1 MIPRYTRPEMGQI
14 WSEFTKFHS
23 WLQVEIAV
31 ATARVEMEGIP
42 YYVPDCLKKYA
53 KIDVSRIE
61 EIDRLI
67 DHDMNAFIR
76 AVSESISEGM
86 ADDEFSQ
93 VEIDVVLSH
102 LHAGLTSYDVEDTAL
117 ALRLST
123 STSIILEDLDA
134 LRVALIVSARR
145 HQNTPQIGRTH
156 LQHAEPITF
165 GLKLLNWYYSV
176 DQHRLHLAA
185 NRYLWEVGKISGA
198 VGTHTHLSPEIEE
211 VVGLKLKIPMARASS
226 QIVSREGIAYLMAS
240 LANIASSLGKFAA
253 DIEHLSSTEVREVF
267 ESHASG
273 KTGSSAMPHKSLQQ
287 FSNPNKSERIKS
299 LAKLVRA
306 NALVGAENIDI
317 RHEQDLTQSA
327 SERVIISGSLI
338 LVDYMITLFTRIIGE
353 MYVDEE
359 RMLENIWSTGG
370 VIFSQHVAK
379 ALMDKGMPRED
390 ARGLVTK
397 LCQKAASAK
406 KPNFKRVCERDP
418 EMVKWLT
425 PQELELC
432 FDLNHHLRNV
442 DKIFERFANEPN

>member
-1 MIPRYTRPEMGQI
+1 
-14 WSEFTKFHS
+14 
-23 WLQVEIAV
+23 
-31 ATARVEMEGIP
+31 
-42 YYVPDCLKKYA
+42 
-53 KIDVSRIE
+53 
-61 EIDRLI
+61 
-67 DHDMNAFIR
+67 
-76 AVSESISEGM
+76 
-86 ADDEFSQ
+86 
-93 VEIDVVLSH
+93 
-102 LHAGLTSYDVEDTAL
+102 
-117 ALRLST
+117 
-123 STSIILEDLDA
+123 
-134 LRVALIVSARR
+134 
-145 HQNTPQIGRTH
+145 
-156 LQHAEPITF
+156 
-165 GLKLLNWYYSV
+165 
-176 DQHRLHLAA
+176 
-185 NRYLWEVGKISGA
+185 
-198 VGTHTHLSPEIEE
+198 
-211 VVGLKLKIPMARASS
+211 
-226 QIVSREGIAYLMAS
+226 MAS

-370 VIFSQHVAK
+370 VIFSQHVTK

>member
-14 WSEFTKFHS
+14 WNEPTKFHS

-31 ATARVEMEGIP
+31 ATARASAGEIP
-42 YYVPDCLKKYA
+42 VYVPDYLEKYA
-53 KIDVSRIE
+53 EIDVDRIE
-61 EIDRLI
+61 ELDRLM

-76 AVSESISEGM
+76 AVSESISKGM
-86 ADDEFSQ
+86 AADKFSQ
-93 VEIDVVLSH
+93 EEIDIVLSH

-117 ALRLST
+117 ALRLRASV
-123 STSIILEDLDA
+123 SIILEDIENLSSV
-134 LRVALIVSARR
+134 LLSSARR
-145 HQNTPQIGRTH
+145 YKNTPQIGRTH

-165 GLKLLNWYYSV
+165 GLKLLNWYDAI
-176 DQHRLHLAA
+176 DQHKLYLDR
-185 NRYLWEVGKISGA
+185 NRDFWEVGKLSGA

-211 VVGLKLKIPMARASS
+211 AVGQKLQILMARVSS
-226 QIVSREGIAYLMAS
+226 QIVSREGVAYLMAT
-240 LANIASSLGKFAA
+240 LANIASSLGKFAG

-306 NALVGAENIDI
+306 NALVASENIDI

-397 LCQKAASAK
+397 LCQKATSAK
-406 KPNFKRVCERDP
+406 KPNFKRVCERDQ

-442 DKIFERFANEPN
+442 DKIFERFANESN